1 MKSALEKFLKLLVV
15 IVFITVASFTSFAS
29 PASAT
34 IYVKNLPNDAT
45 KSDIESLFTPY
56 GFVERVTLLTDKKTG
71 EFRGLATVNLPKLDR
86 LVKKDDEKTPNSLIL
101 DPSLVLVDEKKAIE
115 SLDGTEWRGH
125 KLVVKAKLSELK

>member
-45 KSDIESLFTPY
+45 KSDIESLFKPY
-56 GFVERVTLLTDKKTG
+56 G
-71 EFRGLATVNLPKLDR
+71 
-86 LVKKDDEKTPNSLIL
+86 
-101 DPSLVLVDEKKAIE
+101 
-115 SLDGTEWRGH
+115 
-125 KLVVKAKLSELK
+125 

>member
-71 EFRGLATVNLPKLDR
+71 EFRGLATVNLAEPGALIIINALD
-86 LVKKDDEKTPNSLIL
+86 
-101 DPSLVLVDEKKAIE
+101 DEKKAIE
-115 SLDGTEWRGH
+115 KLNATEWRGH
-125 KLVVKAKLSELK
+125 TLSVADKPSKLK